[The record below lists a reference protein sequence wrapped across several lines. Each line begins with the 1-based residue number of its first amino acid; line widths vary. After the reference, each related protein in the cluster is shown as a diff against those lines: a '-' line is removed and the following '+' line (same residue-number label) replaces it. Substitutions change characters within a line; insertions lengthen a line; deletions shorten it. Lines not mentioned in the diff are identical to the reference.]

1 MLTLLEEVR
10 LKGTLMPFEQ
20 YRESYLS
27 EQRASIS
34 SLRNEEWHLSRSLR
48 LKVQED
54 GRYRPFCGD
63 TVIFPLHSA
72 EITNLEKLERQLHER
87 IPESLAEPLVPEQ
100 MHLTLHDLSNGPSA
114 DDIGERLLSNERQC
128 QRIFGELAAHLANR
142 PEDAHIRLVSALA
155 FPCAG
160 ISVVLAFPPA
170 TEKDHR
176 LIMNAYN
183 LFDEVVYLDY
193 WLRIHVTLAYFR
205 PGIFDLE
212 RRAALEGWLQSAQ
225 PQIELNLDLR
235 QLQYCRF
242 QNMNDYRPRFT
253 VADFA
258 PQR

>member
-54 GRYRPFCGD
+54 GRYRPFYGD

-160 ISVVLAFPPA
+160 ISVVLRDVSGELWIADRWVRTTGLRGRLNGSPVEVRCAVFVIPAAFGSTRKRPTPA
-170 TEKDHR
+170 S
-176 LIMNAYN
+176 
-183 LFDEVVYLDY
+183 V
-193 WLRIHVTLAYFR
+193 
-205 PGIFDLE
+205 
-212 RRAALEGWLQSAQ
+212 AAHG
-225 PQIELNLDLR
+225 R
-235 QLQYCRF
+235 
-242 QNMNDYRPRFT
+242 
-253 VADFA
+253 
-258 PQR
+258 